1 MSELDKVLMELSKN
15 RETDISKKDRIPVTK
30 DLSFKKVAF
39 DMYKVFGD
47 QYNDLWQV
55 ESSEDGDYLVRA
67 SDPRFQSKE
76 GGSWSASSNYDGDS
90 VTLSYKNVPICSF
103 SSDDYGF
110 SGEDVF
116 TFKSALLDMASSDST
131 FVKNLIDAQVEAK
144 ANAIRG
150 LFPGMFKTN

>member
-1 MSELDKVLMELSKN
+1 MSELDKVLIELSKN
-15 RETDISKKDRIPVTK
+15 RETDISKKDRILVTK

-90 VTLSYKNVPICSF
+90 VTLSYKNIPICSF
-103 SSDDYGF
+103 SSDDQGF

-144 ANAIRG
+144 ANAIRD

>member
-1 MSELDKVLMELSKN
+1 MSELDKVLVELSRN

-30 DLSFKKVAF
+30 DLAFKKVAF

-47 QYNDLWQV
+47 QYNDLWQI
-55 ESSEDGDYLVRA
+55 ESSDDGAYLVRA
-67 SDPRFQSKE
+67 SDPRYQTKE
-76 GGSWSASSNYDGDS
+76 GGDWSASSNYDGDN
-90 VTLSYKNVPICSF
+90 VTLSYKSVPICSF

-116 TFKSALLDMASSDST
+116 AFKSALLDMASGDSA
-131 FVKNLIDAQVEAK
+131 FVKSLIDSQVEAK

>member
-131 FVKNLIDAQVEAK
+131 FVKNLVDAQVEAK

>member
-1 MSELDKVLMELSKN
+1 MSDLDKVLIELSSS
-15 RETDISKKDRIPVTK
+15 RETDISKKDRIPVTE
-30 DLSFKKVAF
+30 DLSIKKVAF

-47 QYNDLWQV
+47 QYNDLWQI
-55 ESSEDGDYLVRA
+55 ESSDDGAYLVRA
-67 SDPRFQSKE
+67 SDPRYQTKE
-76 GGSWSASSNYDGDS
+76 GGDWSASSNYDGDN
-90 VTLSYKNVPICSF
+90 VTLSYKNIPICSF

-116 TFKSALLDMASSDST
+116 AFKSALLDMASGDNE
-131 FVKNLIDAQVEAK
+131 FVKSLIDSQVEAK